1 MFNLTSSF
9 NPTGDQP
16 QAIKSLMTGLK
27 KGAKHQVLLGVTG
40 SGKTFTMANVIARWQ
55 KPTIV
60 LAHNKTL
67 AAQLYQEYKQF
78 FPKNA
83 VEYFVSYY
91 DYYQPEAYIPSTDTY
106 IDKDASINE
115 EIDKLRLA
123 TTSALLTRR
132 DVIVVASVSAIYNIG
147 SPETYRRAFLRLK
160 PGLKLERQELI
171 SRLRQLYYERNDVSF
186 ARGQFR
192 VRGEVID
199 LWPSYMDVG
208 IRLVLSDL
216 GLYDFELFQPV
227 SGQPLRLDDLKKSDE
242 LDTLAL
248 QTLETWSQ
256 KQELVIYP
264 AKHYVVE
271 EKSQKQA
278 IKQIE
283 IDLKKQLEFLKNQGK
298 EVEAYRLK
306 KRTEYDLEMITEL
319 GYCKGIENYSIY
331 FDGRQSGEPPYSLLD
346 FFQDDYLMIIDESHM
361 SVPQIRGM
369 YEGDRSRKQ
378 TLVDYGFRLPSA
390 LENRP
395 LKFSEFLEKLDQA
408 IYTSAT
414 PGEWEIKQAKEAAR
428 RLGLDNHGV
437 AEQLI
442 RPTGLV
448 DPLVTVKPSKEQ
460 IPDLIKEIK
469 KRVKKHQRALVTT
482 LTKRQAEDLAEF
494 LVNEKIKTHYLH
506 SDIKTLERVG
516 VLEDLRKGEV
526 DVVVG
531 VNLLRE
537 GLDLPEVSLV
547 AILDAD
553 KEGFLRSQTALIQ
566 TMGRAARHVAGEVI
580 VYADSLTGS
589 LKRALDEVARRREKQ
604 LEYNRKHNI
613 TPKSTTRALGGELV
627 ELGSKSEEEIKDL
640 PARNVL
646 SIAYTGGKLKIKNGS
661 KSVRDDGVST
671 FSSSSQ
677 QFNVSS
683 LTQRQKQK
691 LIAKL
696 RRQMKR
702 AADNLDFELAA
713 QIRDKIRL
721 INRR

>member
-1 MFNLTSSF
+1 MFDLISPF
-9 NPTGDQP
+9 VPTGDQP
-16 QAIKSLMTGLK
+16 QAIESLVNGLK

-106 IDKDASINE
+106 IDKDAAINE

-123 TTSALLTRR
+123 TTSALLTRQ

-192 VRGEVID
+192 VRGAVID

-208 IRLVLSDL
+208 IRLELSDL
-216 GLYDFELFQPV
+216 GLYNFELFQPV

-248 QTLETWSQ
+248 QTFEAWSQ

-271 EKSQKQA
+271 EKSQQQA

-283 IDLKKQLEFLKNQGK
+283 ADLKKQLKVLKNQGK

-306 KRTEYDLEMITEL
+306 KRTEYDLEMIAEL

-331 FDGRQSGEPPYSLLD
+331 FDGREPGEPPYSLLD
-346 FFQDDYLMIIDESHM
+346 FFGDGYLMIIDESHM

-395 LKFSEFLEKLDQA
+395 LKFSEFLEKLDQV

-414 PGEWEIKQAKEAAR
+414 PGEWELKQANKEAK
-428 RLGLDNHGV
+428 RLELDNQGV

-448 DPLVTVKPSKEQ
+448 DPPVTVKPAKGQ

-469 KRVKKHQRALVTT
+469 KRVKKHQRVLVTT

-494 LVNEKIKTHYLH
+494 LASEKIKTHYLH

-516 VLEDLRKGEV
+516 VLEDLRKGVV
-526 DVVVG
+526 DVIVG

-553 KEGFLRSQTALIQ
+553 KEGFLRSHTALMQ

-580 VYADSLTGS
+580 VYADNLTGS

-627 ELGSKSEEEIKDL
+627 GLSSKSEEEIKNL
-640 PARNVL
+640 
-646 SIAYTGGKLKIKNGS
+646 KLKIKDDS
-661 KSVRDDGVST
+661 KLVRDDNLST

-677 QFNVSS
+677 QPDVSS

-713 QIRDKIRL
+713 QIRDQIYRL
-721 INRR
+721 ENGSMTK